1 MHRVPVES
9 SSIESVGYEKNV
21 LEVRFRN
28 GGLYQYFDVPEEA
41 VIALMGAESRG
52 RFFNQEIR
60 GVYRSKRL
68 QGSVSEAAGA
78 APGLARR

>member
-28 GGLYQYFDVPEEA
+28 GGLYQYFDVPEETL
-41 VIALMGAESRG
+41 VLLMRAGSKGA
-52 RFFNQEIR
+52 FFNQSIR
-60 GVYRSKRL
+60 GRYASRKL
-68 QGSVSEAAGA
+68 MAPQA
-78 APGLARR
+78 API

>member
-28 GGLYQYFDVPEEA
+28 GGLYRYFDVPEQA
-41 VIALMGAESRG
+41 VVSLMRAESKG

-60 GVYRSKRL
+60 GRYPAARL
-68 QGSVSEAAGA
+68 KSPQA
-78 APGLARR
+78 API

>member
-21 LEVRFRN
+21 LEVSFRN

-41 VIALMGAESRG
+41 VLALMRAESKG

-60 GVYRSKRL
+60 GRYPATKLKSP
-68 QGSVSEAAGA
+68 QA
-78 APGLARR
+78 API